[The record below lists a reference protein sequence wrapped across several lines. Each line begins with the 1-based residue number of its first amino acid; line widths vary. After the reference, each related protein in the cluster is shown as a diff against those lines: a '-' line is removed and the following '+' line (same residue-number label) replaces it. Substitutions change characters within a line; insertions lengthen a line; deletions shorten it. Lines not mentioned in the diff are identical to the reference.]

1 MWVVQKSCLR
11 VFEEA
16 ESQSYEV
23 MRSVFHGRKCL
34 KAPKVSLLR
43 VAAPSDVTSPVARI
57 NNSYEAKMARVCNM
71 HVNQTEQKARWSQEL
86 SLSIARV
93 KEQRYSFC

>member
-1 MWVVQKSCLR
+1 MFVR
-11 VFEEA
+11 VCA
-16 ESQSYEV
+16 GHVGGDRPRQ
-23 MRSVFHGRKCL
+23 GRTGL
-34 KAPKVSLLR
+34 ERGWRTKVSLLR